1 MEINLLFYHS
11 QLLNSAGLLEWRYQR
26 WRNYVS
32 TGSKAQTSHFGSFSW
47 SLFAASVSHRGAQH
61 FVMGLL
67 QWFSAGWG
75 EKFTWTLQWR
85 FSRYISS
92 EKIPAHPK
100 VTRQI
105 KVFLGV
111 KWECWTRNDWHYLP
125 KQVVIVRFIQ
135 LLQEGISMNVLPERT
150 WPNRTE
156 WTRHQFFGV
165 HFLHIFFYPES
176 FKIFDLNVFCHLKLL
191 LVCAPTQTTSVFL

>member
-1 MEINLLFYHS
+1 MLVQALKPKLLILGAPHGVFLQHQFPIEEPSTLSWVCCSGS
-11 QLLNSAGLLEWRYQR
+11 Q
-26 WRNYVS
+26 
-32 TGSKAQTSHFGSFSW
+32 QT
-47 SLFAASVSHRGAQH
+47 
-61 FVMGLL
+61 
-67 QWFSAGWG
+67 WG
-75 EKFTWTLQWR
+75 GNFTWTLQWR
-85 FSRYISS
+85 FSRYIFS
-92 EKIPAHPK
+92 EKIPDHPK

-156 WTRHQFFGV
+156 WSRHQFFGI

-176 FKIFDLNVFCHLKLL
+176 FKIFDLNGFCHLKLP